1 MALLGCAPE
10 SLTIMLQFPNPSRSY
25 DASRH
30 CVCFW
35 GYDNS
40 REITFMVGDAMLRS
54 LQPGVGS
61 DERSV
66 LGAFDAFR
74 DKVLEM
80 ALKQYVAGP
89 QNRYSIS

>member
-1 MALLGCAPE
+1 
-10 SLTIMLQFPNPSRSY
+10 
-25 DASRH
+25 
-30 CVCFW
+30 
-35 GYDNS
+35 
-40 REITFMVGDAMLRS
+40 MLRS

-66 LGAFDAFR
+66 LGVFDEFR

-80 ALKQYVAGP
+80 ALKQYVPGP